1 MKYLS
6 TKIYT
11 SQVKGHFQGVNMF
24 ALPPYPLGLSTVP
37 RGHSSSKMPETIG
50 AYGNSVL
57 MISSVSQ
64 GDTGRALTDKLQG

>member
-11 SQVKGHFQGVNMF
+11 SQVKGVNML
-24 ALPPYPLGLSTVP
+24 APPPYPNSGLSAVL

-50 AYGNSVL
+50 GISVL

-64 GDTGRALTDKLQG
+64 GDPERALTEKLQG